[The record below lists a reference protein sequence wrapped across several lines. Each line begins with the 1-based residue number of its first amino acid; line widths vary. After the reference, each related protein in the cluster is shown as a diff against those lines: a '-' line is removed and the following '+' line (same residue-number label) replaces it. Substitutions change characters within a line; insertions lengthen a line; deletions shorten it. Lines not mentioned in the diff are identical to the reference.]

1 MCASF
6 TMEQF
11 TSEFRRLGGQCFTQ
25 MHSNRRLEVRVLNTS
40 NPELE
45 ANRSPKAWLPW
56 QSVLLSNL
64 SCPKSGNL
72 LLRRLPGGA
81 SRRNSFS
88 VRISHKMFHRT
99 FQHLVNH
106 SRLSGLLTQRLV
118 YQTERKPLKGGGIA
132 FLLFLLFMFS
142 KNDFWYNYALCEAT
156 VTYRRTSVRRHF
168 CGWTTS

>member
-88 VRISHKMFHRT
+88 VRISHKTFHRT

-132 FLLFLLFMFS
+132 FYHSIILIILIIYVFIKRFLIQLRFVWGDCYVQE
-142 KNDFWYNYALCEAT
+142 N
-156 VTYRRTSVRRHF
+156 
-168 CGWTTS
+168 